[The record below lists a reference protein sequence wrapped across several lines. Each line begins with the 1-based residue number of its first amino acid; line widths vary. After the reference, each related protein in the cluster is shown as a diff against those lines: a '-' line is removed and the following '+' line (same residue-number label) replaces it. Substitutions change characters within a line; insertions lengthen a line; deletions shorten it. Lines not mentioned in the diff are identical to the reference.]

1 MRIYIASK
9 YIEHKELNRELFQL
23 IRQCGLDAFLPESIN
38 IDAITLSEM
47 QRVAEICYEEIR
59 KSDIVLAVSPFGK
72 SVSAELGFSI
82 ALQKKIIAY
91 KNMEKDEALL
101 SPYFDYIVSTK
112 EELSHLLL
120 ELKQR

>member
-59 KSDIVLAVSPFGK
+59 KSDIVLAVS
-72 SVSAELGFSI
+72 
-82 ALQKKIIAY
+82 
-91 KNMEKDEALL
+91 
-101 SPYFDYIVSTK
+101 DY
-112 EELSHLLL
+112 
-120 ELKQR
+120 R